1 MVVVEVVVVMNVA
14 ALVQRGAHS
23 VPPPLSRLPCSDL
36 LKRQLLLLLLFRSA
50 PANANASSSF
60 CTDLHTVAQ
69 KVQSALHCT
78 HHFVLHLAMSLLPLL
93 LMSGFVVLVVMVM
106 VTCNGQQRGP
116 RAEGVCHQ
124 VCWWQ
129 SSPTDRLGA
138 N

>member
-1 MVVVEVVVVMNVA
+1 MVEVVVNVA

-23 VPPPLSRLPCSDL
+23 VPPPLSKLPCSDL
-36 LKRQLLLLLLFRSA
+36 PKRQLLLLLFRSA
-50 PANANASSSF
+50 PANVNASFSSS
-60 CTDLHTVAQ
+60 CTDLHTVAH

-78 HHFVLHLAMSLLPLL
+78 HHFVLHLAMSLLLPLL

-124 VCWWQ
+124 VLVMAILTKQ
-129 SSPTDRLGA
+129 R
-138 N
+138 